1 MARIV
6 MLTREDCYCKLI
18 TFYENVAKKLSFKA
32 TDKTE
37 FDCRKICVSKSVQ
50 EAIWAYYRE
59 QETIVGSNM
68 ATLWALCGPKADVE
82 GKNKLFVVSVESGFI
97 LPR

>member
-1 MARIV
+1 MKRNI
-6 MLTREDCYCKLI
+6 YG
-18 TFYENVAKKLSFKA
+18 YQ
-32 TDKTE
+32 DKTGVIKKWKE
-37 FDCRKICVSKSVQ
+37 HLVKSFVSKSVQ